1 MGGGLLLR
9 TKDLFVKNCKDC
21 GKVFRTDKAK
31 ARFCPEC
38 KKLKKAE
45 DNRKRNAEVR
55 SIKIKPRAENKYE
68 RETDALF
75 AFVRNVDRYNKENGT
90 RYSYGQF
97 EDAVHNRKI
106 KIVG

>member
-1 MGGGLLLR
+1 MLR
-9 TKDLFVKNCKDC
+9 TKGLFEKTCKDC
-21 GKVFRTDKAK
+21 GKVFRTDKERAYI
-31 ARFCPEC
+31 CPEC

-45 DNRKRNAEVR
+45 DNRKRNAAVR
-55 SIKIKPRAENKYE
+55 SVKIKPRAENKYE

-75 AFVRNVDRYNKENGT
+75 AFVRRVDRYNKEHGT